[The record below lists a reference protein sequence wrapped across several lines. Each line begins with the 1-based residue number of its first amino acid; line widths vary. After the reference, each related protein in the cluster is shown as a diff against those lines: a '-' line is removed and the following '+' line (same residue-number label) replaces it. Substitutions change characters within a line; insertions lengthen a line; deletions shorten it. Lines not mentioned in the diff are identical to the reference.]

1 MIVIIAIEF
10 VVMDIVWYF
19 PEKAVGAQ
27 IQAAGGALP
36 AKSLDVL
43 YSTGVICTRDVE
55 MPQS

>member
-1 MIVIIAIEF
+1 VIVIIANEF
-10 VVMDIVWYF
+10 VVMDIVWFF

-27 IQAAGGALP
+27 IQASGGALP
-36 AKSLDVL
+36 PESLDFL